1 MEPVRGLSIQDSCA
15 AIAVGEKKLFVA
27 NVQTGKPVHFLW
39 TFDLHHL
46 HKLTHMGKEVRP
58 PQMQP
63 HPELRLQEFDPTFR
77 FNSLNANTDL
87 RDYCL

>member
-46 HKLTHMGKEVRP
+46 YKATHMGKEVRSP
-58 PQMQP
+58 
-63 HPELRLQEFDPTFR
+63 RC
-77 FNSLNANTDL
+77 SLNLSSDY
-87 RDYCL
+87 RDFIRRLGSIHRAQTQI